1 MMIGGKISHN
11 NLFKEKKMTS
21 KKISIGML
29 MTVLAFG
36 LVLIGCASSS
46 ASTSASAPAPSRSR
60 NNERV
65 SWSEYP
71 PIPAKDY
78 IVVGVV
84 ILREAD
90 PATLSADLMQKAV
103 EMGAHDIINV
113 RIDDERGVD
122 NNGRMRRRVVAA
134 TAVAI
139 KYTNETLTFESLYL
153 SGTDNQTETPNNNQ
167 QSQSFLGGFLPGG
180 R

>member
-1 MMIGGKISHN
+1 MMTGGK
-11 NLFKEKKMTS
+11 KEKKMANR
-21 KKISIGML
+21 KKLIGIL
-29 MTVLAFG
+29 VTVLALG
-36 LVLIGCASSS
+36 QVLIGCVSTSP
-46 ASTSASAPAPSRSR
+46 STSASAAGRSR

-65 SWSEYP
+65 PWSEYP

-78 IVVGVV
+78 TVVGVV

-113 RIDDERGVD
+113 RVDDERVVD
-122 NNGRMRRRVVAA
+122 ENGRMRRRVVAA

-139 KYTNETLTFESLYL
+139 RYTNETLTFESLYM
-153 SGTDNQTETPNNNQ
+153 SGTGNQTETPNINQ
-167 QSQSFLGGFLPGG
+167 QPQSLLGGFLPGG